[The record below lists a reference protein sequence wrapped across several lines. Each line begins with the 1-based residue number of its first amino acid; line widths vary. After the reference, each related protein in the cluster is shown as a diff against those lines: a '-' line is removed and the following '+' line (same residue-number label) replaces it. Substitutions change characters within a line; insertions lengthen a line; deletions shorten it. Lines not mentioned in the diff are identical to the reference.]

1 MSSLVEHL
9 YSDKPGRYYIDGRRV
24 SRDAYETA
32 ITTARMENRDHGC
45 FMTKCKE
52 IDNGRFHRINYSTI
66 WGEL

>member
-1 MSSLVEHL
+1 MQLIQHR

-24 SRDAYETA
+24 SREAYETT
-32 ITTARMENRDHGC
+32 IITARMNNLDHGC

-66 WGEL
+66 GGQL